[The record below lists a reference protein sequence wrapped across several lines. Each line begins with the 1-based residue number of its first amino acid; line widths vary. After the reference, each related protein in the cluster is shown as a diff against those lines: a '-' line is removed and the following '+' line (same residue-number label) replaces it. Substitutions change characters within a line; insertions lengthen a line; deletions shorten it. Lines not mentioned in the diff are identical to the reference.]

1 MATHSLSKDEVKHV
15 WQQVCNDLQP
25 QLTDATFNTWILNNP
40 LTELNYEDNNQA
52 FGIISAQSAFHAVN
66 LKKQVYSYL
75 KYSLEKIT
83 GKTISLDFKIS
94 SFPTVSS
101 SKKKS
106 RFHETKGS
114 GLKTVAQ
121 IMPGQNFN
129 HLAGS
134 PQNQLQSP
142 SAPQMESANSA
153 TSQDVITQPNNP
165 DLTHQNLAQPNNFY
179 SQAGQNNSANQ
190 QAQYQKFTH
199 PENRQS
205 LSPTVEELF
214 STKNIQIAA
223 KDRALIAA
231 RRIGLR
237 PDYTFE
243 SFAVSSSNEMA
254 HAAASAVSKRPGIAY
269 NPLFLYGSV
278 GVGKTHLMHAIG
290 HNILKQNPDTDI
302 RYCSGE
308 EFTNEII
315 RAIQNKKAIVFKEK
329 YRNAQVLFIDDVQFI
344 AGKNTVQEEFFH
356 TFNALIQK
364 GSQIILTSDRPPHEI
379 PLLEDRLR
387 SRFEAGLMIDI
398 QQPSLELRS
407 AIVLI
412 KARANNLILPID
424 LAQQI
429 ASKVNSARK
438 IEGVITM
445 IRSEVELKRRP
456 ISPKLIEEVLNKEKA
471 NNKFQVLRIR
481 PTELIKKV
489 ATFYQM
495 QPAVIRGKKRTKDIV
510 LARHIAMYIL
520 KKDVRL
526 SYVEIG
532 KWFSNRDHTSVMHA
546 ISKIDTLINED
557 DLLNDEINQIKRKL
571 R

>member
-1 MATHSLSKDEVKHV
+1 MATQPLSKDEVKHV
-15 WQQVCNDLQP
+15 WQQVCNDLKP
-25 QLTDATFNTWILNNP
+25 QLTDATFNTWIISNP
-40 LTELNYEDNNQA
+40 LTELRYEDNNQA
-52 FGIISAQSAFHAVN
+52 FGVISAQSAFHAVN
-66 LKKQVYSYL
+66 LKKQVYTYL

-83 GKTISLDFKIS
+83 GKTISLDFQIS
-94 SFPTVSS
+94 SFPAIQTA
-101 SKKKS
+101 KKKNRGTNNQGIQTIS
-106 RFHETKGS
+106 
-114 GLKTVAQ
+114 Q
-121 IMPGQNFN
+121 IMPNQNFN
-129 HLAGS
+129 
-134 PQNQLQSP
+134 QLNSASNFP
-142 SAPQMESANSA
+142 SSANFASA
-153 TSQDVITQPNNP
+153 ATITQNNNP
-165 DLTHQNLAQPNNFY
+165 DLTHQNLATPQNFY
-179 SQAGQNNSANQ
+179 PNDQQANHNNQ
-190 QAQYQKFTH
+190 QSDLADNSFTEA
-199 PENRQS
+199 P

-214 STKNIQIAA
+214 STRNMVMASQ
-223 KDRALIAA
+223 DRALMAA

-254 HAAASAVSKRPGIAY
+254 HAAASAVSRRPGIAY

-315 RAIQNKKAIVFKEK
+315 RAIQNKKAIGFKEK
-329 YRNAQVLFIDDVQFI
+329 YRNAQVMFIDDIQFI

-364 GSQIILTSDRPPHEI
+364 GSQIILTSDRPPQEI
-379 PLLEDRLR
+379 PLLEDRLK

-412 KARANNLILPID
+412 KARSNNLILPID

-429 ASKVNSARK
+429 ANKVHSARR
-438 IEGVITM
+438 IEGVITA

-456 ISPKLIEEVLNKEKA
+456 ISAQLIEEILNKDA
-471 NNKFQVLRIR
+471 SQSNQQVLRIR
-481 PTELIKKV
+481 PAELIKRI
-489 ATFYQM
+489 ATFYQI
-495 QPAVIRGKKRTKDIV
+495 QPTVIRGDKRAKEIA
-510 LARHIAMYIL
+510 LARHIAMFIL
-520 KKDVRL
+520 KRDVHL

-546 ISKIDTLINED
+546 IKKIENLLDTDE
-557 DLLNDEINQIKRKL
+557 LLAEEINQIRKKL
-571 R
+571 H